1 MRNGEKDHVEKDGQR
16 VREKWLLKINIERK
30 GEAKMRTRENQ
41 RKQGKF
47 NLQLDSSSSSSSSS
61 HVCQMQ
67 TQSVAGDRTAVC
79 SLTLSPYHSFLLLAN
94 DTYKQPYKQTNGR
107 DKVSDD
113 GAGGGGGGDS
123 IRWCWWW

>member
-47 NLQLDSSSSSSSSS
+47 NLQLDSSSSSSS